1 MRQGQPACTQ
11 SSQSYVFIPQNVSGM
26 IAVGDSITI
35 ESTDHVITL
44 IEFLIPDETKLT
56 LDGTWT
62 VGSSSTTITVNNA
75 YVKSK
80 TQLPGRASAEAV
92 IVSSAVVG
100 DTEITLTE
108 SITAGDYWIEGKSY
122 ELGASSGSDE
132 SGHVA
137 TINASPSCSGTTYC
151 STATSSLDSDET
163 LYAFTEYVTLYTSK
177 DWSTSLSSSDK
188 IYTGDFEFSVQT
200 VTGAKSITVSGE
212 NFRYPLEGAYFFKD
226 GNGAE
231 RAVLFKLVD
240 DDVSTSRALVNAD
253 WRGTD
258 VQLRTHRADGI
269 SAGTY
274 KIGGASEIQVVT
286 FRTANPLNHTAFRMA
301 DDEYRQYFAMTFG
314 DSNSETSFGSAFY
327 FGIGDS
333 AEAWKYKLEM
343 FDGIDRVSVER
354 NGDGQSEFYSYGYAY
369 TISFWGRYGTEG
381 IPQIEIGEIRNNTNN
396 INKWDMP
403 FWTTHVETVR
413 QAEYTGDFSSRHVA
427 LNENA
432 DFQVRMKAFN
442 RKGISGASDV
452 VSGRTENYGSLPGAP
467 ESIVL
472 GRYRSDTML
481 SLSFDEP
488 ADTGGLPITR
498 YVVETDSSTSFN
510 PDSSHY
516 QTKTLERTNEV
527 QQITTYYRAGDD
539 VVTRSGTFTVS
550 WGGKTSAALNYNI
563 AAFDL
568 ETTL

>member
-1 MRQGQPACTQ
+1 MFNMSTTAESAAGLDGYFRIAIGAEFSTPLFYSASDAAVLNALHNMTNVGKVSMIGLKEYETMATKTFTGTCETGAAACTQ

-163 LYAFTEYVTLYTSK
+163 LYAFTKNVTLYTSK

-286 FRTANPLNHTAFRMA
+286 FRTANPMNHTAFRMA
-301 DDEYRQYFAMTFG
+301 DDEYRQQYFAMTFG

-413 QAEYTGDFSSRHVA
+413 QAEYIGDFSSRHVA

-442 RKGISGASDV
+442 EKASPVPLMWCLVVPKITALYLVRLNLLFWDVTGATLCYLCLLTSPQIQV
-452 VSGRTENYGSLPGAP
+452 VYP
-467 ESIVL
+467 
-472 GRYRSDTML
+472 
-481 SLSFDEP
+481 
-488 ADTGGLPITR
+488 
-498 YVVETDSSTSFN
+498 
-510 PDSSHY
+510 
-516 QTKTLERTNEV
+516 
-527 QQITTYYRAGDD
+527 
-539 VVTRSGTFTVS
+539 
-550 WGGKTSAALNYNI
+550 
-563 AAFDL
+563 
-568 ETTL
+568 